1 MTDNSSNFLS
11 LEVVFQKKVSLQR
24 HCSSECI
31 PTSCHQLLV
40 TPKQKITTLV
50 QARALNGAKVF
61 NEKKFNNQNFSKK
74 WKNFIDLIYD
84 LKGTLVK

>member
-1 MTDNSSNFLS
+1 M
-11 LEVVFQKKVSLQR
+11 
-24 HCSSECI
+24 
-31 PTSCHQLLV
+31 

-61 NEKKFNNQNFSKK
+61 NEKKF
-74 WKNFIDLIYD
+74 KNEKIFQEMKSFIDLIYD